1 MPAAEQALKPHRN
14 LLRTIIH
21 CATKEPVLTV
31 LVVALVALQVFHPRP
46 WESLPGLVDWQT
58 VMTLAGLLI
67 LTKAV
72 EYSGFLM
79 WLAHRVVHHIRSQRA
94 LAYLLIALAAALS
107 TLLTNDVALFVVVPL
122 ALSLNELTPLP
133 LKRLVIFIAIA
144 VNAGSILTPLGNPQN
159 LFLWQTSGVS
169 FGGFVLALAPLC
181 LALMAMLY
189 ALATVSFK
197 RTELDL
203 SKDTEP
209 HPVDRPLLGVAVV
222 LFAAFVLLA
231 DSHRAGIGL
240 IGVGIGFIFWRPR
253 IVLKIDW
260 LLLLIFVFMFI
271 VLRSVAAL
279 PWVHNAVGELHLP
292 VHQQCARCDHAGRVF
307 EGLASACVRCQRRR
321 LWIRDRFVGESDCN
335 EAFRTAR
342 NVGAISPLFDPVLGD
357 RWCRRRVAS
366 VAFLTLLSAAKT
378 RISTRRLSTVCPAF
392 PALPRPPYICS
403 PTA

>member
-1 MPAAEQALKPHRN
+1 MPVAEQALRSHRN

-21 CATKEPVLTV
+21 YATKEPVLTV
-31 LVVALVALQVFHPRP
+31 LVVALIVLQVFHPHP
-46 WESLPGLVDWQT
+46 WGSLPALVDWQT

-72 EYSGFLM
+72 EYSGFLI

-94 LAYLLIALAAALS
+94 LAYLLITLAAALS

-122 ALSLNELTPLP
+122 ALSLNELAPLP
-133 LKRLVIFIAIA
+133 LKRLIIFIAIA
-144 VNAGSILTPLGNPQN
+144 VNAGSVLTPLGNPQN

-181 LALMAMLY
+181 FALMAMLY
-189 ALATVSFK
+189 ALATESFK
-197 RTELDL
+197 RTTLDL

-209 HPVDRPLLGVAVV
+209 HPVDRPLLGVAVI
-222 LFAAFVLLA
+222 LFTAFVLLA

-240 IGVGIGFIFWRPR
+240 IGVGVGFIFWRPR

-279 PWVHNAVGELHLP
+279 PWVHHAVGQLHLATP
-292 VHQQCARCDHAGRVF
+292 LRAYAAGAVLSQF
-307 EGLASACVRCQRRR
+307 ISNVPAAIMLAEFSGDWRALAFGVSVGGFGFAIGSLANLIAMRLSGQRGMWVQFH
-321 LWIRDRFVGESDCN
+321 LFSIPFWVVS
-335 EAFRTAR
+335 
-342 NVGAISPLFDPVLGD
+342 GAIGG
-357 RWCRRRVAS
+357 W
-366 VAFLTLLSAAKT
+366 LL
-378 RISTRRLSTVCPAF
+378 LHF
-392 PALPRPPYICS
+392 
-403 PTA
+403 